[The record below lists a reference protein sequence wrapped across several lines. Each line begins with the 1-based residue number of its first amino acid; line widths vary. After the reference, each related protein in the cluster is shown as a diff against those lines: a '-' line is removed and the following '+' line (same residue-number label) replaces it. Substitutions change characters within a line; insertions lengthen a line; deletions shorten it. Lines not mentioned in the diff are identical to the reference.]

1 MKFPVLLHIS
11 ISLFEMYV
19 DVPHCVF
26 YDHDPPVN
34 VLWDRHCYDNIIYIY
49 DIYKWYVTAFFILEK
64 SYSRKDMGIKKLVEI
79 WILASTLTPFHAD
92 NPPAFPLKLLD
103 HHYILSNY
111 FFPMHHH

>member
-1 MKFPVLLHIS
+1 MSREASRPYHICLAVYFSHALLYIGEMKFQVLLHIS

-49 DIYKWYVTAFFILEK
+49 DIYGMLLLSSFLKKAIAEK
-64 SYSRKDMGIKKLVEI
+64 I
-79 WILASTLTPFHAD
+79 WV
-92 NPPAFPLKLLD
+92 
-103 HHYILSNY
+103 
-111 FFPMHHH
+111 